1 MGAPPAATAAAAVA
15 SHCAALIEAAGP
27 ACVAVKLQLACFE
40 RLGAP
45 GWTALE
51 SAVAAARSAGLLVIA
66 DGKRGDV
73 PVTAAA
79 YAQAL
84 LAETP
89 TPWGTVAG
97 LGADAITANPL
108 LGEDALEPLIA
119 AAGTSGAGV
128 FVLVR
133 TSNPGAGDVQ
143 DLPVSDPGGASAPL
157 WERVAAL
164 VDARGVDA
172 VTGATVP
179 EHLTRMRELMPRAT
193 FLLPGVGAQGGRIET
208 LGPAFRPGPAGGLV
222 TVSRGIARAGE
233 ERGGQPG
240 PAARDAAEGLR
251 DAIWSLSDRA

>member
-1 MGAPPAATAAAAVA
+1 MQRQRHQFLSDPAFSHDQHGGRPAGEAGDGLAQLGHRRAVA
-15 SHCAALIEAAGP
+15 DE
-27 ACVAVKLQLACFE
+27 
-40 RLGAP
+40 
-45 GWTALE
+45 
-51 SAVAAARSAGLLVIA
+51 
-66 DGKRGDV
+66 
-73 PVTAAA
+73 
-79 YAQAL
+79 
-84 LAETP
+84 
-89 TPWGTVAG
+89 
-97 LGADAITANPL
+97 
-108 LGEDALEPLIA
+108 
-119 AAGTSGAGV
+119 GV
-128 FVLVR
+128 
-133 TSNPGAGDVQ
+133 
-143 DLPVSDPGGASAPL
+143 
-157 WERVAAL
+157 VAAL